1 MIKKVLLA
9 VLVII
14 VVFVIIVATRP
25 GAFRVTRSA
34 TIAAPADVV
43 FAQVNDLHKWEAWS
57 PWAKLDPNAKITFEG
72 PVAGVGAGY
81 TWAGNSQVGE
91 GRMTISES
99 RANELIR
106 FNLEFLKPMQMKNA
120 AEFTFKTEGKQTSL
134 YLKDYLGVA
143 EFTFKT
149 EGKQTAVTWSM
160 SGTNGFIGKAFS
172 LFVNCDKMVGPDF
185 EKGLAQLKTVSEAAA
200 PK

>member
-120 AEFTFKTEGKQTSL
+120 AEFTFKTEGKQT
-134 YLKDYLGVA
+134 
-143 EFTFKT
+143 
-149 EGKQTAVTWSM
+149 AVTWSM